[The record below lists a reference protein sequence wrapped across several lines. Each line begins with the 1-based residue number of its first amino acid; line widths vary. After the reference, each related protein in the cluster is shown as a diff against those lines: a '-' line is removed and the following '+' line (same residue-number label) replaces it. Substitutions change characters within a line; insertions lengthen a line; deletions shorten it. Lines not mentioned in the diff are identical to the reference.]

1 MKKII
6 AAVFVI
12 LLLAA
17 CAPPPQAIQ
26 SAVAGT
32 QAAWTQVPTQTAY
45 ATYTAYPTM
54 TEYPTYTAVIVTQVV
69 TQIVTITS
77 TPMPL
82 YTPTDTGTPTKT
94 PNVKATTTAEA
105 LAALRADKGDGS
117 YMVGTEI
124 APGIWRSGGGN
135 SDEKCWIQIKKLS
148 GDLMGIAGDLPGGT
162 IRIPAG
168 EYIVYI
174 GGGSGNKCTWS
185 FLKP

>member
-105 LAALRADKGDGS
+105 LAALRSDKSDGF
-117 YMVGTEI
+117 YLVNVDI
-124 APGIWRSGGGN
+124 APGVWRSDGKG
-135 SDEKCWIQIKKLS
+135 DKCYWATTTRT
-148 GDLMGIAGDLPGGT
+148 GDIIDNHFGMAGGT
-162 IRIPAG
+162 MYVSPTAFQVEVEDCG
-168 EYIVYI
+168 
-174 GGGSGNKCTWS
+174 TWK
-185 FLKP
+185 FLNP